1 MQRTRFDF
9 DVIAGPV
16 PPRLPAKQESPP
28 DPATADQACE
38 VPAVAIPAIS
48 RHKAS

>member
-16 PPRLPAKQESPP
+16 PPRPPPKPKSPAGAGIN
-28 DPATADQACE
+28 DP
-38 VPAVAIPAIS
+38 IS
-48 RHKAS
+48 VERRGDDAKPGIHRQ